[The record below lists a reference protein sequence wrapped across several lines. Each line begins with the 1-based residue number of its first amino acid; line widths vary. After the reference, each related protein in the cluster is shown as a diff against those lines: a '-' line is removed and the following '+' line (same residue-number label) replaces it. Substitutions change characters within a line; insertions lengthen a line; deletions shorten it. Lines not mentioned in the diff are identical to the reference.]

1 MFAQWTTRLFVSLL
15 LAGFG
20 LAVVWCVRGTARL
33 NEPFVDFSHRAS
45 PASRVITSSTGDS
58 NRLRFGVATMVS
70 AEATFSTYRLLV
82 ERICRDVGRPEAFVV
97 RSSYADVRRGLEEGR
112 IDVALVC
119 TGTYVHSLGKGRI
132 KLLAQPEFEGTL
144 QYRCLI
150 IVPTESNLESL
161 DDLRGAVMAFT
172 DPESNTGCLVPREAM
187 ASRGYDPR
195 SFFKKIIFTGSHDRS
210 ILAVA
215 LSAVDA
221 ASVDALVWES
231 KLQED
236 PSLADRVRIIWQ
248 SEIFGPP
255 PIVVPTSIEP
265 DLENALRKAFLA
277 LDKDEP
283 GREIL
288 SAIGIR
294 RFVEPRPESYETA
307 VALYRRVHHLGTP
320 TWP

>member
-1 MFAQWTTRLFVSLL
+1 MV

-20 LAVVWCVRGTARL
+20 LAVVWCARSIARL
-33 NEPFVDFSHRAS
+33 SEPFVDFSHRVS
-45 PASRVITSSTGDS
+45 PANGTIASYTEDS

-97 RSSYADVRRGLEEGR
+97 RPSYADVRRGLEEGR

-119 TGTYVHSLGKGRI
+119 TGTYVHSLGRGRI

-144 QYRCLI
+144 QYRGLI
-150 IVPTESNLESL
+150 IVPAESSFESL

-172 DPESNTGCLVPREAM
+172 DLESNTGCLVPREAL

-195 SFFKKIIFTGSHDRS
+195 SFFRRIVFTGSHDRS
-210 ILAVA
+210 ILAVT

-221 ASVDALVWES
+221 AAVDALVWES

-236 PSLADRVRIIWQ
+236 PSVAERVRIIWQ
-248 SEIFGPP
+248 SEPFGPP
-255 PIVVPTSIEP
+255 PIVVPASIEP
-265 DLENALRKAFLA
+265 DLENALREAFLA
-277 LDKDEP
+277 LDKDEE

-294 RFVEPRPESYETA
+294 RFVVPRPECYETA
-307 VALYRRVHHLGTP
+307 VALYRRVQQLEDLA
-320 TWP
+320 WP